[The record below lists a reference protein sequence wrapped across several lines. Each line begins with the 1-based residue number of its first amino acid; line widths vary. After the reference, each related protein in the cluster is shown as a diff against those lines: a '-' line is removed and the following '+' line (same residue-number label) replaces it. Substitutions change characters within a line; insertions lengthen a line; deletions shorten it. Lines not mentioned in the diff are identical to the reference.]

1 MFGDMMGK
9 LKEMQQQTEEIKKR
23 LDTISVTAEA
33 ENGLIKVIATANKKI
48 TSISIHESLMEDA
61 DKEQIEDLM
70 MVAVNK
76 AIEKAENVSNA
87 EMAGAAKGML
97 PGFGL

>member
-9 LKEMQQQTEEIKKR
+9 LQEMQQQTEKIKKR
-23 LDTISVTAEA
+23 LDTISVEGEA

-48 TSISIHESLMEDA
+48 TSITIADSLMADG

-70 MVAVNK
+70 IVAINK

-97 PGFGL
+97 PGMGM